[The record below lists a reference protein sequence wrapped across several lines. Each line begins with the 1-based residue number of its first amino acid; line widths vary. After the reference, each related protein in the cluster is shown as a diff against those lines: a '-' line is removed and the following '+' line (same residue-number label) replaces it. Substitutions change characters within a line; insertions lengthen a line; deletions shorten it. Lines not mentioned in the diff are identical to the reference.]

1 MNVFLLSLAHWWSM
15 KVALKIL
22 QTGRVH
28 HEEVW
33 YELPASHR
41 AILTRAV
48 LAFGGFSSR
57 RPDRW

>member
-1 MNVFLLSLAHWWSM
+1 M
-15 KVALKIL
+15 ALKIL